1 MDQVSSLLS
10 QLFPAHLS
18 PTGTYLSVSHD
29 SNNLAVLLHAIEIF
43 LQLLFALLIL
53 PLLAVLGEG
62 LLLGLVPSGAEQRQG
77 LAKPF
82 INPQRSGDERKE
94 LPPQLALAHCQ
105 LLMTLFHWQAEPGAH
120 HSGKTAKA
128 ERSCHE
134 FQSTLT
140 FTLQKTK
147 DCREMSNNNRKKPD
161 L

>member
-53 PLLAVLGEG
+53 PLLAVLSEG

-120 HSGKTAKA
+120 QTVAKLPKLSGAAMNSKA
-128 ERSCHE
+128 H
-134 FQSTLT
+134 
-140 FTLQKTK
+140 
-147 DCREMSNNNRKKPD
+147 
-161 L
+161 